1 MELILVDDEEP
12 ILIEEKT
19 KQEEKGVSL
28 TKTNRRKKEPGEN
41 NKRGTT
47 SVKRAMRER
56 SEKNKAQ
63 TTLEET
69 RVDTRKQ
76 RRKPSQKQKEPQLPR
91 STKVDTRQ
99 TTNTKNPNNCAQK
112 KRKCK
117 RNKGPAKQTPLTV
130 TLKRPKGLIT

>member
-1 MELILVDDEEP
+1 MELIPLDDEEP

-47 SVKRAMRER
+47 SVKKAMRER
-56 SEKNKAQ
+56 NEKNKPQDSKNKAQ
-63 TTLEET
+63 TTFEET

-76 RRKPSQKQKEPQLPR
+76 RRYLSQNR
-91 STKVDTRQ
+91 
-99 TTNTKNPNNCAQK
+99 KNHN
-112 KRKCK
+112 
-117 RNKGPAKQTPLTV
+117 
-130 TLKRPKGLIT
+130 